1 MNKILNESLDYKD
14 LVGQIKPTISVDEY
28 KSKIGNDDEIVTIAF
43 TVKGQQASEDLV
55 DWFERGY
62 DYVLDSDVS
71 DGQVSKGY
79 YLVFVEMNRR
89 TTVPERIVEMIEDL
103 ETLTQLPLEEWTIII
118 DKEEYE
124 ASIEQLKKVIILSPS
139 QYRKIHNEDINE
151 MRNRA
156 GLEPMKLFQ
165 NEPDQLLKDYIS
177 KAGL

>member
-1 MNKILNESLDYKD
+1 MTGVQTCALPI
-14 LVGQIKPTISVDEY
+14 
-28 KSKIGNDDEIVTIAF
+28 F

-71 DGQVSKGY
+71 DGQIKKGF

-103 ETLTQLPLEEWTIII
+103 ETLTQLPLNEWTIIV
-118 DKEEYE
+118 DKKEYE
-124 ASIEQLKKVIILSPS
+124 PNVTELKQVIILSPS
-139 QYRKIHNEDINE
+139 QYRKIHDEDLNE

-156 GLEPMKLFQ
+156 GLEPQKLFN
-165 NEPDQLLKDYIS
+165 NEPDQILKDYIS

>member
-1 MNKILNESLDYKD
+1 MTRILTEGFDYKD
-14 LVGQIKPTISVDEY
+14 LDGQIDPVISIDEY
-28 KSKIGNDDEIVTIAF
+28 AANMGDDDEIVTLAF

-62 DYVLDSDVS
+62 DYVLDSEVS
-71 DGQVSKGY
+71 DGQVSKGK

-103 ETLTQLPLEEWTIII
+103 ETLCQIPVKDWSIKL
-118 DKEEYE
+118 DKQEYP
-124 ASIEQLKKVIILSPS
+124 ADVEQLKQVIILSPS
-139 QYRKIHNEDINE
+139 KYRQMHEEDLNE

-156 GLEPMKLFQ
+156 GLEPQKIFKEQ
-165 NEPDQLLKDYIS
+165 DSLLKDFIS

>member
-1 MNKILNESLDYKD
+1 MTRILTEGFDFKD
-14 LVGQIKPTISVDEY
+14 LEGQIDPTITVDEY
-28 KSKIGNDDEIVTIAF
+28 AANMGDDDEIVTLAF

-62 DYVLDSDVS
+62 DYVLDSEVS
-71 DGQVSKGY
+71 DGQVSKGK

-103 ETLTQLPLEEWTIII
+103 ETLTQLPIEDWTITI
-118 DKEEYE
+118 DKKEYK
-124 ASIEQLKKVIILSPS
+124 ADIEQLKQVIILSPS
-139 QYRKIHNEDINE
+139 KYRQMHEEDLNE

-156 GLEPMKLFQ
+156 GLEPQKIFKEQ
-165 NEPDQLLKDYIS
+165 DSLLRDFIS

>member
-151 MRNRA
+151 MRSRA